1 MRISDWSSDVC
12 FSDLRRAGELVLLAA
27 QVHADGGLHLT
38 AGQFETQ
45 PAREARIEDRAGALA
60 AVQLHA
66 ARRRRLQGS
75 QALRALLLPR
85 QQERVEQAAAVD
97 LLQFRREVI
106 AIAQHR
112 LRPATRARQA
122 GPVILAAA
130 DRTR

>member
-12 FSDLRRAGELVLLAA
+12 SSDLIAADLGQVVLRVARRTEHPCVAQRGVRRAGELVLLAA

-85 QQERVEQAAAVD
+85 QQERVEQAAAED
-97 LLQFRREVI
+97 RKST
-106 AIAQHR
+106 R
-112 LRPATRARQA
+112 LNSSH
-122 GPVILAAA
+122 
-130 DRTR
+130 